1 MPDITLVLMNNFVK
15 YVLISLLRFLLISII
30 FIAFIILL
38 YLLLVYCVLIKIKFF
53 RELLKEFGL
62 PIPIE
67 YRKLDKDK

>member
-1 MPDITLVLMNNFVK
+1 MSIIIISFLQHFTK
-15 YVLISLLRFLLISII
+15 YVLVKILSFIVMGTILIT
-30 FIAFIILL
+30 FVLLL

-67 YRKLDKDK
+67 YRELDKDK

>member
-1 MPDITLVLMNNFVK
+1 MGTILIT
-15 YVLISLLRFLLISII
+15 
-30 FIAFIILL
+30 FILLL

-67 YRKLDKDK
+67 YRELDKDK